1 MNRDMKKAGTVE
13 LPAYTPAT
21 DIVEMADGFHIFVDM
36 PGAPKESLTID
47 LKEGEVS
54 IEGVS
59 SYAPPGDAAMHHAE
73 FAAGRYV
80 RTFALSD
87 VVDRNRITAT
97 LKDGVLDLFLP
108 KAEATKPRRI
118 SIDTA

>member
-1 MNRDMKKAGTVE
+1 MSKDLKKSETVE

-21 DIVEMADGFHIFVDM
+21 DIVEMEDGFHIFVDM
-36 PGAPKESLTID
+36 PGTPRESLTID

-59 SYAPPGDAAMHHAE
+59 NYAPPRDAAMHHAE

-97 LKDGVLDLFLP
+97 LKDGVLNLFLP
-108 KAEATKPRRI
+108 KAEATRPRRI